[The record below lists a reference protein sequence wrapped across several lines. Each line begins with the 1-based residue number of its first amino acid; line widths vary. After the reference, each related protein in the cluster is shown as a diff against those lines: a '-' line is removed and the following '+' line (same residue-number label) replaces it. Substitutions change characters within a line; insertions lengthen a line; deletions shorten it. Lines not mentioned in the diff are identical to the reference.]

1 VEVRSK
7 SEILA
12 TLDHNGRLNNL
23 PFQPEMLAYCGRRLR
38 VASSAHKTCDTIN
51 KTGGRS
57 MDHAVHLEGS
67 RCDGALHGGCQ
78 ADCQFFWKLDWLK
91 PVNERSENAPA
102 PRNTNCTEQ
111 TLLRATRAPGSDTD
125 EQPVWVCQATALFEA
140 TSPLKWWDFRQY
152 VRDVTSRNHSAS
164 HIFKVLLAAAYR
176 KFVAIGPGYAIK
188 VALYNR
194 FQRLRGGMPFAA
206 VSGQIPPGT
215 STPTGFLDLKPGEWV
230 RVKSREE
237 IATTITTDGF
247 NRGMRH
253 DNEML
258 RYSGGEYRVQMRV
271 ERLIN
276 ERTGKMMQMKN
287 PCIQLEDAFCRAEC
301 SAKRLGCPRALNSY
315 WREIWLERIEQ
326 PANGNGARSPK
337 P

>member
-1 VEVRSK
+1 
-7 SEILA
+7 
-12 TLDHNGRLNNL
+12 
-23 PFQPEMLAYCGRRLR
+23 
-38 VASSAHKTCDTIN
+38 
-51 KTGGRS
+51 

-140 TSPLKWWDFRQY
+140 TSPLKWWDVRQY

-276 ERTGKMMQMKN
+276 ERTGKMMQMKTMHPVGRCLL
-287 PCIQLEDAFCRAEC
+287 PCGMQRKTAWLSPRSQLILARDLAGTNRTARQRQRRPFTKTLADLYFCRGPAPAQTGQPGRD
-301 SAKRLGCPRALNSY
+301 SLSLLWLQYQQPRACSS
-315 WREIWLERIEQ
+315 ERQ
-326 PANGNGARSPK
+326 
-337 P
+337 